1 MMPTHGLALERI
13 KEWYMASQGQ
23 GNGDNW
29 NDDEAFFAWKD
40 DCSNYDKYLGEL
52 KAERVSRLLS
62 QLAESSDVKALPN
75 GLSLLLGKMNP
86 SKREQVID
94 GLRQL
99 LG

>member
-1 MMPTHGLALERI
+1 MMPTYGSALECI

-23 GNGDNW
+23 GDGEKWD
-29 NDDEAFFAWKD
+29 DDEAFFAWKD
-40 DCSNYDKYLGEL
+40 DCSNYDKHLEEM

-86 SKREQVID
+86 SKREQVIN